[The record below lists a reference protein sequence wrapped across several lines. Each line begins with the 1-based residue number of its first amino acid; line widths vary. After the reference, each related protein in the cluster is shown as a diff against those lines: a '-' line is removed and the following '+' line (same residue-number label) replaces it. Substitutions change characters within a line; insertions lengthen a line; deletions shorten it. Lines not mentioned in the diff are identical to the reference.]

1 MKNKCLIG
9 YSLYFVLATVNLIM
23 SIKTTHDIDRQTA
36 IAVIV
41 SKINTCSN
49 DQLAN
54 MLEEFDE
61 SYFRNYF
68 VYDNLPNEDGNF
80 VIKTVSDF

>member
-1 MKNKCLIG
+1 
-9 YSLYFVLATVNLIM
+9 M
-23 SIKTTHDIDRQTA
+23 SIKTTYDINRETA

-41 SKINTCSN
+41 SKINNCSN

-68 VYDNLPNEDGNF
+68 VYDELPNEFANY
-80 VIKTVSDF
+80 VIKKVSDF

>member
-1 MKNKCLIG
+1 
-9 YSLYFVLATVNLIM
+9 M

-41 SKINTCSN
+41 SKINSCTN

-68 VYDNLPNEDGNF
+68 VYDDLSESNQDDGNY
-80 VIKTVSDF
+80 VIKTVNEF

>member
-1 MKNKCLIG
+1 
-9 YSLYFVLATVNLIM
+9 M
-23 SIKTTHDIDRQTA
+23 SIKTTHHINRRTA

-41 SKINTCSN
+41 SKINNCSN
-49 DQLAN
+49 DQLEN

-61 SYFRNYF
+61 SYFRNYY
-68 VYDNLPNEDGNF
+68 VYDSLPDEEGNY

>member
-1 MKNKCLIG
+1 
-9 YSLYFVLATVNLIM
+9 M

-41 SKINTCSN
+41 SKINNCSN

-61 SYFRNYF
+61 SYFRNYI
-68 VYDNLPNEDGNF
+68 VHDSLPDEDGNF
-80 VIKTVSDF
+80 VIKTVSNF

>member
-1 MKNKCLIG
+1 
-9 YSLYFVLATVNLIM
+9 M
-23 SIKTTHDIDRQTA
+23 SIKTTHDIDRQTS
-36 IAVIV
+36 IDIIL
-41 SKINTCSN
+41 SKIHSCTN

-68 VYDNLPNEDGNF
+68 VYDELPNEDGNY

>member
-23 SIKTTHDIDRQTA
+23 SIKTTHHIDRQTA
-36 IAVIV
+36 LAVIV
-41 SKINTCSN
+41 SKINNCSN

-54 MLEEFDE
+54 ILEEFDE
-61 SYFRNYF
+61 SYFRNYL
-68 VYDNLPNEDGNF
+68 VYDNLPDKDGNY

>member
-1 MKNKCLIG
+1 
-9 YSLYFVLATVNLIM
+9 M

-41 SKINTCSN
+41 SKINSITN

-68 VYDNLPNEDGNF
+68 VCDDLSGSNQDDGNY
-80 VIKTVSDF
+80 VIKTVNEF